1 MQLRNNPL
9 DLDMDLDLRAGR
21 SVSDCLFVCLEI
33 RWPDMAKILGGGL
46 GCVKLAS
53 CE

>member
-21 SVSDCLFVCLEI
+21 SVSDCLKEWHMGQFV
-33 RWPDMAKILGGGL
+33 WK
-46 GCVKLAS
+46 
-53 CE
+53 